1 MKGRWVLVWLL
12 VVAAGASVSWLA
24 IGLAGQEVTT
34 LARPRPTLTEPT
46 AGASGIPG
54 AAPPT
59 APSTAPPASATSD
72 PAPPVVPAPTAA
84 VTRPSTPAPPAA
96 PAPPKPAAPVSAA
109 LVVEGGTVWA
119 SCTGGQPRIDTVT
132 PSSGW
137 SVAEQEAAEAKV
149 TFVDSRTGADVE
161 VEVHCVD
168 GRPVNGHS

>member
-24 IGLAGQEVTT
+24 IGLAGRELTT
-34 LARPRPTLTEPT
+34 LARPRPTPTDPT

-54 AAPPT
+54 SAPPT
-59 APSTAPPASATSD
+59 SPS
-72 PAPPVVPAPTAA
+72 
-84 VTRPSTPAPPAA
+84 PAPPAN
-96 PAPPKPAAPVSAA
+96 AA

-119 SCTGGQPRIDTVT
+119 TCTGGQPRIDSVT

-149 TFVDSRTGADVE
+149 TFVNSRTRADVE

-168 GRPVNGHS
+168 GQPVNGHS